1 MARVSRK
8 NMSASYIHMITQ
20 GIDREN
26 IFKNP
31 EYKNEY
37 IKLVKEMFGK
47 YNSLCLLC
55 YCIMD
60 NHAHFLVYMKDYKE
74 LSKAMARINTT
85 YGIFYNKRENR
96 VGYVF
101 RNRYYTQ
108 PIKNEEHL
116 YNAVVYIHRNPVK
129 AKLVKEMREYEYSS
143 YQQYQQENIEEKC
156 IQLLFQTQNYKEKFD
171 FIHKNF
177 REKRDIFDIDEIPID
192 IKEIEEFVEKYC
204 KKIGVDKREIRE
216 NNYLIIKVAQEL
228 KKEYAC
234 KNKEIAKILGIGKN
248 RIIDI
253 NKKQRIEGLSPKSQ
267 K

>member
-1 MARVSRK
+1 MSRISRK

-31 EYKNEY
+31 ECKNKY
-37 IKLVKEMFGK
+37 IKLVKEMFEE
-47 YNSLCLLC
+47 YNHLFLLC

-60 NHAHFLVYMKDYKE
+60 NHAHFLIYTKEVAE

-108 PIKNEEHL
+108 PIKNQEHL

-129 AKLVKEMREYEYSS
+129 AKLVKEMKEYEYSS
-143 YQQYQQENIEEKC
+143 YQQYQQENIDEKC
-156 IQLLFQTQNYKEKFD
+156 IQLLFQTQEYKEKFN
-171 FIHKNF
+171 FIHETFK
-177 REKRDIFDIDEIPID
+177 EKGDIFDIEESPID
-192 IKEIEEFVEKYC
+192 REEIEKFVENCC
-204 KKIGVDKREIRE
+204 KEEGINKEDIKK
-216 NNYLIIKVAQEL
+216 NNYYIIKMMQEL
-228 KKEYAC
+228 KQEYSC
-234 KNKEIAKILGIGKN
+234 NNKEIAKILGIGKN
-248 RIIDI
+248 RITNI
-253 NKKQRIEGLSPKSQ
+253 NKK
-267 K
+267 